1 MIHLH
6 SWDTSN
12 GRKVFILLAELGMP
26 YRYHPVDIT
35 SGEQFSPEFLA
46 ISPNNKIPA
55 IVDTDGLGGEPL
67 SLFESGAI
75 LMYLADR
82 AGSELLPADPVR
94 RSLVIQWL
102 MFQMGGVGPM
112 FGQYLHF
119 HRYAKQRVPYGL
131 KRYGD
136 EVRRLLGVL
145 DRRLADV
152 DYLAVDYSIADIA
165 VFPWVVRTEWMDLD
179 LAAFPNVKRWYDAI
193 AARPAVQR
201 VLAGDVGHLRPPQPQ
216 PRRSS
221 NRS

>member
-12 GRKVFILLAELGMP
+12 GRKIFILLEELGLP
-26 YRYHPVDIT
+26 YTYHPIDIT
-35 SGEQFSPEFLA
+35 KGQQFAPEFLA

-55 IVDTDGLGGEPL
+55 IVDTDGPGGEPL

-75 LMYLADR
+75 LMYLADK

-94 RSLVIQWL
+94 RTLVVQWL

-119 HRYAKQRVPYGL
+119 HRYAKERVPYGL

-165 VFPWVVRTEWMDLD
+165 VFPWVVRTEWMDID
-179 LAAFPNVKRWYDAI
+179 LAAFPKVKRWYDAT

-201 VLAGDVGHLRPPQPQ
+201 VLAGDVGHLRSLQ
-216 PRRSS
+216 RAV
-221 NRS
+221 

>member
-1 MIHLH
+1 M
-6 SWDTSN
+6 
-12 GRKVFILLAELGMP
+12 
-26 YRYHPVDIT
+26 
-35 SGEQFSPEFLA
+35 
-46 ISPNNKIPA
+46 
-55 IVDTDGLGGEPL
+55 
-67 SLFESGAI
+67 
-75 LMYLADR
+75 
-82 AGSELLPADPVR
+82 
-94 RSLVIQWL
+94 IQWL

-119 HRYAKQRVPYGL
+119 YRYAKQRVPYGL

-136 EVRRLLGVL
+136 EVQRLLGVL

-201 VLAGDVGHLRPPQPQ
+201 VLAGDAGHLMTRFAEAENE
-216 PRRSS
+216 RRDWQI
-221 NRS
+221 NLQE

>member
-12 GRKVFILLAELGMP
+12 GRKVFILLEELGLP
-26 YRYHPVDIT
+26 YTYHPIDIT
-35 SGEQFSPEFLA
+35 KGQQFAPEFLA

-55 IVDTDGLGGEPL
+55 IVDTDGPGGEPL

-75 LMYLADR
+75 LMYLADK

-119 HRYAKQRVPYGL
+119 HRYAKRRVPYGL

-179 LAAFPNVKRWYDAI
+179 LAAFPNVNRWYDAI
-193 AARPAVQR
+193 AARPETSR
-201 VLAGDVGHLRPPQPQ
+201 LRF
-216 PRRSS
+216 
-221 NRS
+221 

>member
-12 GRKVFILLAELGMP
+12 GRKVFILLEELGLP
-26 YRYHPVDIT
+26 YTYHPIDIT
-35 SGEQFSPEFLA
+35 KGQQFAPEFLA

-55 IVDTDGLGGEPL
+55 ITDTDGPDGESL

-75 LMYLADR
+75 LMYLADK
-82 AGSELLPADPVR
+82 AGSELLPADPVQ

-119 HRYAKQRVPYGL
+119 HRYAKQRVSYGL

-152 DYLAVDYSIADIA
+152 DYLAIDYSIADIA
-165 VFPWVVRTEWMDLD
+165 VFPWVVRTEWMDID
-179 LAAFPNVKRWYDAI
+179 LAVFPNLKRWFHAI
-193 AARPAVQR
+193 AARPAVRR
-201 VLAGDVGHLRPPQPQ
+201 VLAGDVQAIPTNSRAA
-216 PRRSS
+216 
-221 NRS
+221 